1 MYIRS
6 FRIGDEHALHE
17 VFYSAIHR
25 LASKNYTPEQIEAWA
40 PLNFDQKIWASR
52 MQGIQPFVVEH
63 AGQIV
68 AYADVQANGCID
80 HFFVAA
86 SHARQGIGS
95 TLMNHIHDVANVR
108 SIAVLSSDVSLTA
121 QPFFEKC
128 GFTIIEQRSP
138 VIRGVVVPNALM
150 HKELAP
156 TPSIE
161 RMSLGEPGAASHI
174 KRWSVNGNS

>member
-6 FRIGDEHALHE
+6 FRIGDEHALHA

-40 PLNFDQKIWASR
+40 PLNFDHEMWASR

-68 AYADVQANGCID
+68 AYADVQANGYID

-86 SHARQGIGS
+86 SHARLGVGS
-95 TLMNHIHDVANVR
+95 TLMNHIHDVANGL
-108 SIAVLSSDVSLTA
+108 SITVLSSDVSLTA
-121 QPFFEKC
+121 QPFFEKF
-128 GFTIIEQRSP
+128 GFTITEQRST

-150 HKELAP
+150 HKELVP
-156 TPSIE
+156 NSSIE
-161 RMSLGEPGAASHI
+161 RTSPSNPGGDNSHD
-174 KRWSVNGNS
+174 KR